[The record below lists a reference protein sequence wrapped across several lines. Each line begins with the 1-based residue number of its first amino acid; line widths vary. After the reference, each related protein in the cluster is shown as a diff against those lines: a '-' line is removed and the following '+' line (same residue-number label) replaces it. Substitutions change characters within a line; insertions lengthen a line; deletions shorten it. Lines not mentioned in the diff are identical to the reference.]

1 MRQVSA
7 ELDIKGKYLRFEDR
21 TLREIQEHIEES
33 DESEG
38 LRKGIFAILL
48 GRISRRHA

>member
-38 LRKGIFAILL
+38 LRKGTFTILL
-48 GRISRRHA
+48 DKISRHNA